1 MLDALKPLL
10 ETGLLNEET
19 QTAIN
24 EAWEAKLSEAREQIR
39 GEIREE
45 FAGRYEHDKNLMVE
59 ALDKMVSE
67 TLGEQLKQIAAEKK
81 ALAEDRVRFVSK
93 MKENSAKFSD
103 FMITKLA
110 EEIKEFRS
118 DRTAHQAAA
127 AKLENF
133 VMKALAEELVE
144 FQADKRDLVETKV
157 KLIANANKKLDEMK
171 SKFVK
176 RSAAL
181 VQEAVAK
188 QLKTELTQLRE
199 DINSARKNAFG
210 RKIFEAFASEFS
222 VTHLN
227 ENAEIRKLTAEIA
240 KKDEIIAE
248 AAGKVQK
255 AQQLV
260 DSKDRELK
268 LINERSTRAKIMT
281 ELMNPLNKDK
291 QAVMSKIGR
300 AHV

>member
-1 MLDALKPLL
+1 
-10 ETGLLNEET
+10 
-19 QTAIN
+19 
-24 EAWEAKLSEAREQIR
+24 
-39 GEIREE
+39 
-45 FAGRYEHDKNLMVE
+45 
-59 ALDKMVSE
+59 
-67 TLGEQLKQIAAEKK
+67 
-81 ALAEDRVRFVSK
+81 
-93 MKENSAKFSD
+93 
-103 FMITKLA
+103 
-110 EEIKEFRS
+110 
-118 DRTAHQAAA
+118 
-127 AKLENF
+127 
-133 VMKALAEELVE
+133 MKALAEELVE

-240 KKDEIIAE
+240 KKDQIISE

-255 AQQLV
+255 ARQLV
-260 DSKDRELK
+260 ESKDRELK

-291 QAVMSKIGR
+291 QAVMSTLLENVQTDRLKAAFEKYLPSVLNNEAAVAPKKVLSESAVAVTGDKKSAKTQDSDEQGNIIDIKRLAGL
-300 AHV
+300 